1 VFNVIATRIFRA
13 LATIAI
19 VATVVFTII
28 RITGDPIR
36 SFVPEGTPPE
46 IENLYRQRFGL
57 DKPIWE
63 QYLVYLKGIA
73 HGDFGQSYFESS
85 PAMDVVLQ
93 RIPAT
98 LQLTVPAFVLSS
110 LTGIFVGIF
119 AALHRGRWI
128 DRVVSSTSVVL
139 SAIPSFALGVVLVL
153 VFAVFLHWLPSAG
166 NQTPR
171 HLILPLIAMLIAP
184 AALLAR
190 MTRASMADALS
201 LPSLEHAAGL
211 GIPRWRRIVQYAL
224 PNALLPLITLLG
236 FELAY
241 LLAGSSVIEVLFSWP
256 GVGKLFVQ
264 AANQHD
270 FAVVQCVVLL
280 VTTSV
285 VLVNAM
291 VDISYRVADPRLRRR
306 VS

>member
-1 VFNVIATRIFRA
+1 MFSVIATRIFRA
-13 LATIAI
+13 LATITI

-73 HGDFGQSYFESS
+73 RGDFGQSYFESS

-110 LTGIFVGIF
+110 LTGIFIGIF

-128 DRVVSSTSVVL
+128 DRVLSSTSVVF

-153 VFAVFLHWLPSAG
+153 VFAVVLHWFPSAG

-171 HLILPLIAMLIAP
+171 HLILPLITMLIAP

-201 LPSLEHAAGL
+201 LPSLDHAAGL

-306 VS
+306 VA